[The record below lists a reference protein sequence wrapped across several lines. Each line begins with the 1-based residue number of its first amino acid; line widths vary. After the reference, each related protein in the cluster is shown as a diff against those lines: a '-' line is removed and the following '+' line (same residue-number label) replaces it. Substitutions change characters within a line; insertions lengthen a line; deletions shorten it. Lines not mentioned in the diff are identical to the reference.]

1 MELLQAVVMEQLYLP
16 LPSYNTIQT
25 AGFLW
30 LLTFNSLGTHLEMS
44 NCRQIV
50 FECLR
55 SCLPCCPL
63 QSKCMG
69 FRVHNQMAVN
79 ELQIWWEHC
88 VAMRAFQLFPT
99 PSSKFVTLLTLIAF
113 NCNFKKCFC
122 WLFHYIYIFFSQP
135 KHVFKSCKPLQEEM
149 PVLHVKYIYIY
160 NSIPPFEKEIHLQ
173 QYLFMT
179 GIPGA
184 PPCPWNRCGPVRL
197 SSCRAD
203 GVFISFLKRE
213 KRTAAKWSKWWQ
225 NPPQLSCRYFVASI
239 YRQNLDH
246 TYLTLSLYGT
256 GRSLSVL
263 WACRGWQGSVE
274 QTQH

>member
-88 VAMRAFQLFPT
+88 VAMRSFQPFPT

-149 PVLHVKYIYIY
+149 PVLHVKYIYTTAPHLSKRKFIF
-160 NSIPPFEKEIHLQ
+160 NSTFSWPAYQVHLRARE
-173 QYLFMT
+173 T
-179 GIPGA
+179 DAA
-184 PPCPWNRCGPVRL
+184 PCGSQAAARMAFSFL
-197 SSCRAD
+197 SS
-203 GVFISFLKRE
+203 GE
-213 KRTAAKWSKWWQ
+213 KKEQQQ
-225 NPPQLSCRYFVASI
+225 ND
-239 YRQNLDH
+239 QNDDRIHPSYHVDIL
-246 TYLTLSLYGT
+246 
-256 GRSLSVL
+256 
-263 WACRGWQGSVE
+263 
-274 QTQH
+274 

>member
-88 VAMRAFQLFPT
+88 VAMRSFQPFPT
-99 PSSKFVTLLTLIAF
+99 PSSKFVTPLTLIAF

-122 WLFHYIYIFFSQP
+122 WLFHYIYSLVNPNTCLNLASHCKKRCLFS
-135 KHVFKSCKPLQEEM
+135 M
-149 PVLHVKYIYIY
+149 WNIYIYIQQHPTFRKG
-160 NSIPPFEKEIHLQ
+160 NSSSTVPFHDRH
-173 QYLFMT
+173 T
-179 GIPGA
+179 
-184 PPCPWNRCGPVRL
+184 RCTSVPVKQMRP
-197 SSCRAD
+197 RAA
-203 GVFISFLKRE
+203 LKL
-213 KRTAAKWSKWWQ
+213 
-225 NPPQLSCRYFVASI
+225 P
-239 YRQNLDH
+239 
-246 TYLTLSLYGT
+246 
-256 GRSLSVL
+256 
-263 WACRGWQGSVE
+263 RGWRFHFFPQARKKNSSKMIKMMTE
-274 QTQH
+274 STPAIM

>member
-1 MELLQAVVMEQLYLP
+1 M
-16 LPSYNTIQT
+16 
-25 AGFLW
+25 
-30 LLTFNSLGTHLEMS
+30 
-44 NCRQIV
+44 
-50 FECLR
+50 R
-55 SCLPCCPL
+55 S
-63 QSKCMG
+63 
-69 FRVHNQMAVN
+69 
-79 ELQIWWEHC
+79 
-88 VAMRAFQLFPT
+88 FQPFPT

-160 NSIPPFEKEIHLQ
+160 NSTPPFEKEIHLQ

-203 GVFISFLKRE
+203 GVFISFLRRE

-246 TYLTLSLYGT
+246 TYLTLSLSVRHWQISVRALGVPGLTRQRWTNATLARSSIIKT
-256 GRSLSVL
+256 GGGNVSYTLAVA
-263 WACRGWQGSVE
+263 WDVKFVPKKKQNWWNPGSGNNIWY
-274 QTQH
+274 QNMIRTCTKILRMY

>member
-1 MELLQAVVMEQLYLP
+1 MKCEHAHPSISEQQQPSAQVFPTGFAMFRYSLFAEFSMELLQAVVMEQLYLP

-69 FRVHNQMAVN
+69 FRVRNQMAVN

-88 VAMRAFQLFPT
+88 VAMRSFQPFPT

-113 NCNFKKCFC
+113 NCNCLKSVSVGSFT
-122 WLFHYIYIFFSQP
+122 IYI
-135 KHVFKSCKPLQEEM
+135 LQ
-149 PVLHVKYIYIY
+149 
-160 NSIPPFEKEIHLQ
+160 S
-173 QYLFMT
+173 T
-179 GIPGA
+179 
-184 PPCPWNRCGPVRL
+184 
-197 SSCRAD
+197 
-203 GVFISFLKRE
+203 
-213 KRTAAKWSKWWQ
+213 
-225 NPPQLSCRYFVASI
+225 
-239 YRQNLDH
+239 
-246 TYLTLSLYGT
+246 
-256 GRSLSVL
+256 
-263 WACRGWQGSVE
+263 
-274 QTQH
+274 QTRV